1 MAQILLVEDENLL
14 RWAVMRRLEKAG
26 HIVYSAATLAEAE
39 DHLGRYRP
47 DVVLLDINLP
57 DGNGLDFLA
66 NQREN
71 LSESIVVV
79 VTAVDEVQQVV
90 RAMRLGAWDF
100 LHKPVEPEE
109 LLSLIERAQARQSE
123 RTEAEASRR
132 GREALRGVKI
142 IAESDAMRSVLAL
155 TDQVAASP
163 ATTVLIQGET
173 GTGKELLARA
183 IHDLSSRRQGT
194 FVKLNCAAL
203 PETLAE
209 TELFGHERGAFTDAK
224 AARKGLFELA
234 SGGAVILDEIDDLS
248 LTLQAKLLRF
258 LEERV
263 LRRLGGAR
271 EIAVDVRVMALTNRP
286 LEDSV
291 TEGDFRRDLFYR
303 FSMFPITI
311 PPLRNRREDIEPLAL
326 HFLQQIGAAAGKTFS
341 GFAPE
346 VRARLLSYDWPG
358 NVREVRNVVERAAI
372 LEPGGVVTTRFLNVP
387 AAPGEE
393 VVSSPQAPPATPALG
408 EGIMRVEEVEFVMVQ
423 RAMNACGGNQSRA
436 ARLLGI
442 SRYQLRYLLKRY
454 RSQGRW
460 AGTAGK
466 ADEKAS

>member
-14 RWAVMRRLEKAG
+14 RWAVTRRLEKAG
-26 HIVYSAATLAEAE
+26 QIVYPAATLAEAE
-39 DHLGRYRP
+39 GHLGRYRP
-47 DVVLLDINLP
+47 DIVLLDINLP

-66 NQREN
+66 NQKET
-71 LSESIVVV
+71 LSESIVII

-100 LHKPVEPEE
+100 LHKPIEPEE
-109 LLSLIERAQARQSE
+109 LLSLVERAQARQSE
-123 RTEAEASRR
+123 RIEAETSRR
-132 GREALRGVKI
+132 GREALRRVKVV
-142 IAESDAMRSVLAL
+142 AESEAMRSVLAL
-155 TDQVAASP
+155 TRQVAAS
-163 ATTVLIQGET
+163 AAMTVLIQGET
-173 GTGKELLARA
+173 GTGKELLARYLHA
-183 IHDLSSRRQGT
+183 ESARAGGPLLG
-194 FVKLNCAAL
+194 LNCAAL

-209 TELFGHERGAFTDAK
+209 AELFGHERGAFTDAK

-248 LTLQAKLLRF
+248 SSLQAKLLRF

-263 LRRLGGAR
+263 LRRLGGVR
-271 EIAVDVRVMALTNRP
+271 EIAVDVRVMALTNRS
-286 LEDSV
+286 LEERV
-291 TEGDFRRDLFYR
+291 AEGNFRRDLFYR

-311 PPLRNRREDIEPLAL
+311 PPLRDRRDDIEPLAL
-326 HFLQQIGAAAGKTFS
+326 HFLQQFGTAAGKTFR

-346 VRARLLSYDWPG
+346 VRARLLGYDWPG
-358 NVREVRNVVERAAI
+358 NVREVRNVLERTAI
-372 LEPGGVVTTRFLNVP
+372 LEPEGVVTTRFLNVP

-393 VVSSPQAPPATPALG
+393 VVSAPPATSAL

-423 RAMNACGGNQSRA
+423 RAMNACDGNQSRA
-436 ARLLGI
+436 SRLLGI

-454 RSQGRW
+454 REQGRW

-466 ADEKAS
+466 HDEKAS